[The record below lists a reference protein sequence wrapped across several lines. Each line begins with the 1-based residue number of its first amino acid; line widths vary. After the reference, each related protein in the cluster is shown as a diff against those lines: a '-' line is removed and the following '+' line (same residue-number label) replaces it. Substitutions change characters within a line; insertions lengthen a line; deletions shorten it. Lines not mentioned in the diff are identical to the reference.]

1 MKAMLMLKRW
11 ISIRL
16 HDITLPVLSK
26 WVIEIYILFFFN
38 ATLKLVHLFLKHQ
51 CISVATKQALL
62 M

>member
-26 WVIEIYILFFFN
+26 WVIEIYILFF
-38 ATLKLVHLFLKHQ
+38 
-51 CISVATKQALL
+51 L
-62 M
+62 MQL